1 MDRPEKI
8 SARWSQEWADR
19 LVDGELPEDAR
30 REFLSRLDSMTDGW
44 RRLALTFLEA
54 QAWRQSL
61 GELLAPRQDA
71 RESFR
76 REQEEQQEE
85 VASPR
90 PLALAARLKAPVYMP
105 WIPRPWF
112 ADATALAAVFVI
124 AWTLGMWLGM
134 GIGQTGSPS
143 ADTRADLAGDPAA
156 APAGP
161 AAPALP
167 AANAPQQPVVSP
179 WRLVSV
185 PLGIGPDGAMT
196 MVDVPVLDSES
207 SGAAATASPGPYLPL
222 PQFVD
227 SLRQNGHE
235 VEHQREYVPVDLPD
249 GSRTVFPVDRLQIK
263 YVGNRDYQ

>member
-8 SARWSQEWADR
+8 SAQWSQEWADR

-30 REFLSRLDSMTDGW
+30 QEFLSRLDSVSNGW

-54 QAWRQSL
+54 QAWRQSM
-61 GELLAPRQDA
+61 GALLAPEQDA
-71 RESFR
+71 RESFP
-76 REQEEQQEE
+76 REQEA

-90 PLALAARLKAPVYMP
+90 TVARAETKSALAPP
-105 WIPRPWF
+105 WGAKRWF
-112 ADATALAAVFVI
+112 VDVTALAAVFMI
-124 AWTLGMWLGM
+124 ALALGGWLGRGSGRM
-134 GIGQTGSPS
+134 GSPS
-143 ADTRADLAGDPAA
+143 VDPRADLAGDPAA
-156 APAGP
+156 NPAGP
-161 AAPALP
+161 AGRALP
-167 AANAPQQPVVSP
+167 ADNTPQQPVVSP

-185 PLGIGPDGAMT
+185 PLGIGPDGTLT

-207 SGAAATASPGPYLPL
+207 SGAVPNASPGPYLPL

-227 SLRQNGHE
+227 SLRQNGHA